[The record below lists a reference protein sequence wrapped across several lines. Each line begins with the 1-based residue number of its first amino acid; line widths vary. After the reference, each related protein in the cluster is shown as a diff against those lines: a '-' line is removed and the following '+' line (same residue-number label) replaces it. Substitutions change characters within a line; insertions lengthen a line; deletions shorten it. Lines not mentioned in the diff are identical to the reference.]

1 MHMHMHAAMCAG
13 EQRTSGEPPSDV
25 DSRMGLRTGRG
36 LRTGGGLRRG
46 LVDAADRRPSA
57 AGSALTAAPSS
68 ASSSSSSSSSKL
80 PTSDLRLA
88 LLTYSRAAF
97 TLLRRACANNA
108 SRALWWT
115 GFACGR
121 DEKQHT
127 LASGGDTNA
136 SFRNTHTDAAL
147 IEASI
152 SPVHKRW
159 LRLLDELIGGSTG
172 SDAVEARAGIDAD
185 FLPGPSLPDA
195 DNPLESASDTRW
207 LEPALAASEGVDA
220 D

>member
-1 MHMHMHAAMCAG
+1 MPLVRPFGFDGLRQSSAPGRGCRDPGARFFFQFTTAVVS
-13 EQRTSGEPPSDV
+13 SGEPPSDV

-97 TLLRRACANNA
+97 TLLRRA
-108 SRALWWT
+108 
-115 GFACGR
+115 
-121 DEKQHT
+121 